1 MAANF
6 AGILSLAVALFFI
19 GPQLGS
25 IDTDGD
31 GVPDVPVMVKHGNG
45 DRNVQPTQSDQPNR
59 VAVGIGSPFS
69 ELMSGDLGPTTQRAP
84 ADLRRAELDSITPLR
99 C

>member
-1 MAANF
+1 MAAKF
-6 AGILSLAVALFFI
+6 AGILALAVALFFI

-45 DRNVQPTQSDQPNR
+45 DRNVQPTQSDRPNR

-69 ELMSGDLGPTTQRAP
+69 ELMSGDLGPTMVRAP
-84 ADLRRAELDSITPLR
+84 ADLRSAGLDSITPLR